1 MEALR
6 QLFVSL
12 GLDWDSAGF
21 AQAQVASDAL
31 EGALKSLVEVGRAVV
46 DVFKEA
52 TLGTAAY
59 ADELADASIRTG
71 ASVEALQ
78 ELGFAASQSGASAE
92 TINHALTKLA
102 MTMGEASKGTGEA
115 GKAFAALGVSVVGAD
130 GKLRRT
136 DEVFTDLASAVARIE
151 NPTERS
157 SKALDVFGRA
167 GIQLLPLLAE
177 GADGLAE
184 LRQEARDLGLV
195 MSADAIGPAATFNDT
210 IDALRETFDSLKR
223 DLGGPIIE
231 ALLPVVTEFKEW
243 VKANRALIRSGITS
257 FARGLAT
264 VVKTLA
270 SGIAWLVENWKLL
283 AIIATSVLLPVL
295 WSVRAALLEQLVA
308 FALNTAAAVAYG
320 ATQVAAGL
328 SAAAAW
334 TAANAPLLLSIALLA
349 TLLLAAEDVYSF
361 LTGADSLIG
370 DIGPKWTAFL
380 DSWTKTIDPAD
391 HPIINGLK
399 LMAFYLSDLEGRL
412 LPLLRDGWF
421 SALVQP
427 ISASI
432 ELLFKLFRG
441 TATFADYLKTIPGL
455 GLMLESFQSNAQRA
469 APIFDGTLFSGGAG
483 SVETA
488 AQQTAAAAA
497 PIVSPSFSGNF
508 VVQAQPG
515 QSAQEVAGA
524 TREVL
529 EEWWDSKL
537 RTVGAP

>member
-21 AQAQVASDAL
+21 AQAQVAASAL
-31 EGALKSLVEVGRAVV
+31 EGALAKMVQVGQAVV
-46 DVFKEA
+46 DVFKDA
-52 TLGTAAY
+52 ALSTAAY
-59 ADELADASIRTG
+59 ADDLSVAAVRTG

-78 ELGFAASQSGASAE
+78 ELGFAAAQSGASAE
-92 TINHALTKLA
+92 TINHALTKLS
-102 MTMGEASKGTGEA
+102 MTMASAAKGGGEA
-115 GKAFAALGVSVVGAD
+115 GHAFAALGVQVLDAQ

-136 DEVFTDLASAVARIE
+136 DEVFTDLASAVAAID

-167 GIQLLPLLAE
+167 GIQLLPLLNE
-177 GADGLAE
+177 GADGLDR

-195 MSADAIGPAATFNDT
+195 MSNEAVQPAATFNDT
-210 IDALRETFDSLKR
+210 LDALRSTLDSLQR

-231 ALLPVVTEFKEW
+231 ALAPIAEELKEW
-243 VKANRALIRSGITS
+243 VKQNRALIRSGIQA
-257 FARGLAT
+257 FVRGLMVA
-264 VVKTLA
+264 VKAL
-270 SGIAWLVENWKLL
+270 IQPLLFLVENWKLL
-283 AIIATSVLLPVL
+283 AIIGTSVLLPVL
-295 WSVRAALLEQLVA
+295 WSIRGALLEQLVA
-308 FALNTAAAVAYG
+308 FALNSAAAVAYG

-328 SAAAAW
+328 AAAAAW

-349 TLLLAAEDVYSF
+349 AVLLAAEDVYGF

-380 DSWTKTIDPAD
+380 DAWTSAVDADD
-391 HPIINGLK
+391 HPVVIALK
-399 LMAFYLSDLEGRL
+399 AIVFYLSDIEGRL
-412 LPLLRDGWF
+412 LPMLKESWA
-421 SALVQP
+421 SALLQP
-427 ISASI
+427 LTAGLDLI
-432 ELLFKLFRG
+432 FKLLRG
-441 TATFADYLKTIPGL
+441 TATFMDYLKTIPGV
-455 GLMLESFQSNAQRA
+455 GLFIEGLS
-469 APIFDGTLFSGGAG
+469 APTASIFGGGAA
-483 SVETA
+483 SP
-488 AQQTAAAAA
+488 AAAA
-497 PIVSPSFSGNF
+497 VSQVAAEGATVVAPSFTGSF

-537 RTVGAP
+537 RTVGVE

>member
-21 AQAQVASDAL
+21 AQAQVAANLL
-31 EGALKSLVEVGRAVV
+31 EKGLAAVV
-46 DVFKEA
+46 DVGKQLVGVLKDA
-52 TLGTAAY
+52 TLQTAAY
-59 ADELADASIRTG
+59 ADDLSDAAVRTG

-92 TINHALTKLA
+92 TINHALTKLS
-102 MTMGEASKGTGEA
+102 MTMSEAAKGTGEA
-115 GKAFAALGVSVVGAD
+115 GKAFAALGVRVTDSD

-157 SKALDVFGRA
+157 AKALDVFGRA
-167 GIQLLPLLAE
+167 GIQLLPLLNE

-195 MSADAIGPAATFNDT
+195 MSADAIDPAATFNDT
-210 IDALRETFDSLKR
+210 LDALKDTFESLKR

-243 VKANRALIRSGITS
+243 VKANRALIRSGIQT
-257 FARGLAT
+257 FARSLAG

-270 SGIAWLVENWKLL
+270 AGLAWLVDNWKLL

-308 FALNTAAAVAYG
+308 FALNTAAAIAYG
-320 ATQVAAGL
+320 ATQVAAAL

-349 TLLLAAEDVYSF
+349 TLLLGAEDVYSF

-370 DIGPKWTAFL
+370 DIGPKWTKFL
-380 DSWTKTIDPAD
+380 DDWTSVVDPAD

-399 LMAFYLSDLEGRL
+399 TILFYLSDLEGRL
-412 LPLLRDGWF
+412 LPLLKDGWW
-421 SALVQP
+421 SSITQP
-427 ISASI
+427 IAASI

-441 TATFADYLKTIPGL
+441 TAGFVDYLNTVPGL
-455 GLMLESFQSNAQRA
+455 GFFLESFASNAEKA
-469 APIFDGTLFSGGAG
+469 APLFNGSLFGGGAG
-483 SVETA
+483 SVEAA
-488 AQQTAAAAA
+488 AQQTAASTV
-497 PIVSPSFSGNF
+497 PIVAPSFSGNF

-537 RTVGAP
+537 RTVGAQ

>member
-12 GLDWDSAGF
+12 GLEWDSAGF
-21 AQAQVASDAL
+21 AQAQLAASLL
-31 EGALKSLVEVGRAVV
+31 EGGLKAVV
-46 DVFKEA
+46 DVGREVVGVLKDA
-52 TLGTAAY
+52 TIGTAAY
-59 ADELADASIRTG
+59 ADDLADAAVRTG

-102 MTMGEASKGTGEA
+102 MTMGEAAKGTGEA
-115 GKAFAALGVSVVGAD
+115 GKAFAALGVRVTGSD

-136 DEVFTDLASAVARIE
+136 DEVFTDLATAVAAIP

-157 SKALDVFGRA
+157 AKALDVFGRA
-167 GIQLLPLLAE
+167 GIQLLPLLNE
-177 GADGLAE
+177 GADGLAS

-195 MSADAIGPAATFNDT
+195 MGSEAVEPAAAFNDSL
-210 IDALRETFDSLKR
+210 DALKDTLESLKR

-231 ALLPVVTEFKEW
+231 ALLPVVEELTAW
-243 VKANRALIRSGITS
+243 VKANRALIRSGIQS
-257 FARGLAT
+257 FARGLAASMKLLATT
-264 VVKTLA
+264 VMF
-270 SGIAWLVENWKLL
+270 LVENWKLL
-283 AIIATSVLLPVL
+283 AILTTSVLLPVL

-308 FALNTAAAVAYG
+308 FALNAAAAVAYG

-328 SAAAAW
+328 AAAAAW

-349 TLLLAAEDVYSF
+349 ALLLGAEDVYSF

-370 DIGPKWTAFL
+370 DIGPKWSAFL
-380 DSWTKTIDPAD
+380 DSWTSVPSDSPVVQALKT
-391 HPIINGLK
+391 LV
-399 LMAFYLSDLEGRL
+399 FYLTDIEGRL
-412 LPLLRDGWF
+412 LPLLKAGWWSSITQPLT
-421 SALVQP
+421 SALDL
-427 ISASI
+427 I
-432 ELLFKLFRG
+432 FKLARG
-441 TATFADYLKTIPGL
+441 TAAVGDVLRALPGIGGLFEL
-455 GLMLESFQSNAQRA
+455 G
-469 APIFDGTLFSGGAG
+469 APAGGAILDAPLFG
-483 SVETA
+483 GGASSPEATA
-488 AQQTAAAAA
+488 RQAAAAGS
-497 PIVSPSFSGNF
+497 PIVAPSFSGNF

-537 RTVGAP
+537 RTVEAQ